1 MATNGTSS
9 GKTTAI
15 IKKKGTKANVIV
27 WSLLGVLVLA
37 AGVLAL
43 NVTQRFRRVVMETNQ
58 VRKVVQE
65 AVRRQ
70 EMIVKAPARKEF
82 SPAFLQMAFGDNP
95 PLLEQIKQAL
105 TQALGVDP
113 KIAQGDVAMM
123 LVTYRAEGELRD
135 VAIHIFGNLIPE
147 RLPAFSS
154 EGYWKSQLP
163 DRFYDIGQSSLSLMG
178 REILVLANRDTE
190 KKQRE
195 LIEAVMNNRYPV
207 VHDYLHDPVSF
218 IAVIPEPGLLLTDQ
232 YRPYLA
238 AMLIKG
244 KVSLDEAR
252 AEMVALSYDQK
263 RAENLAQLFSDLR
276 MMAVGVGRVRYGGTE
291 HAELSLQQ
299 LARAQIR
306 AEGPTVIGR
315 MMLPGD
321 AIERVLPKFLQGLSK
336 GIGRIQRGPGYP
348 S

>member
-1 MATNGTSS
+1 MANS
-9 GKTTAI
+9 GKTTTI
-15 IKKKGTKANVIV
+15 VKKKGTKANVVV
-27 WSLLGVLVLA
+27 WSLLVVLVLA

-43 NVTQRFRRVVMETNQ
+43 NVTERAKRLVLETNQ

-95 PLLEQIKQAL
+95 PLLEQIKEAL

-113 KIAQGDVAMM
+113 KLAQGDVAMM

-135 VAIHIFGNLIPE
+135 VAIHVFGNLMPE
-147 RLPAFSS
+147 KLPAFSS

-163 DRFYDIGQSSLSLMG
+163 DRFFAIGQSTLSLAG
-178 REILVLANRDTE
+178 REILVLANRETE

-195 LIEAVMNNRYPV
+195 IIEAVLNNRYPV
-207 VHDYLHDPVSF
+207 IQDYLHDPVSF
-218 IAVIPEPGLLLTDQ
+218 IAVVPEPGLLLTDQ
-232 YRPYLA
+232 FRPYLA

-244 KVSLDEAR
+244 KISMDEAR
-252 AEMVALSYDQK
+252 AEVVALSYDQK
-263 RAENLAQLFSDLR
+263 RAEELAQLFSDMR
-276 MMAVGVGRVRYGGTE
+276 MMAVGVGRVRYAG
-291 HAELSLQQ
+291 AEQSEVALQQ

-306 AEGPTVIGR
+306 AEGPTVISR
-315 MMLPGD
+315 MMMPGD
-321 AIERVLPKFLQGLSK
+321 VIERALPKFVQALSK
-336 GIGRIQRGPGYP
+336 GIGRIHRGPGYP